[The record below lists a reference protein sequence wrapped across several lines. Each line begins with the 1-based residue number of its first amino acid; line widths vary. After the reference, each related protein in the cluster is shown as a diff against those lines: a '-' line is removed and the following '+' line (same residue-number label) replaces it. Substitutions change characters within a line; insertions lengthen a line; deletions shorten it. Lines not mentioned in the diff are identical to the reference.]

1 MWKYL
6 KGVTPP
12 NKKRKADDEGV
23 SDTTA
28 KIRQFSKDG
37 RPWLRHNKATSKMY
51 CDVCIKFVVTTI
63 GTKNYV
69 KKTSSLTS
77 LFFSFR
83 VHVYYRYNK
92 PLSYLIEIIVGFFS

>member
-23 SDTTA
+23 SDTKA

-37 RPWLRHNKATSKMY
+37 NISINVDTW
-51 CDVCIKFVVTTI
+51 
-63 GTKNYV
+63 
-69 KKTSSLTS
+69 
-77 LFFSFR
+77 
-83 VHVYYRYNK
+83 
-92 PLSYLIEIIVGFFS
+92 